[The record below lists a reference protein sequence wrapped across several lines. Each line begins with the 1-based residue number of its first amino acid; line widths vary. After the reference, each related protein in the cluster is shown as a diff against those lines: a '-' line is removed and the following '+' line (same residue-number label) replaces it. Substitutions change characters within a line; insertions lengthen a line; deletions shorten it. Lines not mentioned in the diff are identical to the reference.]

1 MKWDQIQSH
10 SYSRQLALGLTTIFS
25 IFTLHFILL
34 TVSCFSTFL
43 NLPFL
48 LKNTIPIITIK

>member
-1 MKWDQIQSH
+1 MKWDRIQSR
-10 SYSRQLALGLTTIFS
+10 SCSRQLALVLATIFS

-34 TVSCFSTFL
+34 TMSWYSTFL

-48 LKNTIPIITIK
+48 LKNTIAIIMIK